1 MSKRRRLNKSFRR
14 VRESQFVTDAENI
27 VFEEKDLDALKQ
39 MKASMDKYN
48 LEGIIKLQR
57 KCKFSIL

>member
-1 MSKRRRLNKSFRR
+1 MSKRRRLNKNFRR
-14 VRESQFVTDAENI
+14 VHESQFVTDAENI

-48 LEGIIKLQR
+48 LEGMIQ
-57 KCKFSIL
+57 F

>member
-1 MSKRRRLNKSFRR
+1 MSKRRRLSKNFRR
-14 VRESQFVTDAENI
+14 VHESQFVTDAENI

-48 LEGIIKLQR
+48 LEGIIQ
-57 KCKFSIL
+57 F